1 MRSMGDLNL
10 QQLQDRLAPQLWE
23 VLMQAAA
30 LAERQ
35 CWHLY
40 LVGGA
45 VRDLLLASA
54 DNKQL
59 LIPDIDLAVDGLD
72 RIADAGA
79 GVELAKL
86 LQQLYPS
93 VRLDV
98 HGTFKTAALLWE
110 EDPLLAGLS
119 IDIAT
124 ARTESY
130 PYPAANPI
138 VEASSIRQDL
148 YRRDF
153 TINAMALR
161 LTVDRSTPAPQ
172 AGILLDLYGGLAD
185 LQAKQLRVLHPE
197 SFIDDPTRIYRG
209 ARFAA
214 RLGFHF
220 ESQTISYFQSA
231 IASGIYQRTA
241 TEHAKTPAL
250 QTRLKA
256 ELKYLL
262 QAKYWQAALKLLDE
276 LGALQCIQ
284 PTLTL
289 NRDTL
294 AQLSLL
300 ERGLRR
306 FDPKRELASWQLR
319 LEAILVRLAP
329 DDRQPVAINLQLPAE
344 SIARLENFAVAESLV
359 RSHLPIYDRPSQC
372 VKLLRQYDRATLI
385 LIAVRGDRG
394 IRRQIWRYLTV
405 WMHVRSLLT
414 GNDLQ
419 QLGHKPGAQ
428 FRKILDE
435 LTIATLDGEIGD
447 RVAAEA
453 FVTNLSFS

>member
-1 MRSMGDLNL
+1 
-10 QQLQDRLAPQLWE
+10 
-23 VLMQAAA
+23 MQAAA
-30 LAERQ
+30 IAERQ

-54 DNKQL
+54 ENKCL
-59 LIPDIDLAVDGLD
+59 SIPDIDLVVDGLE

-161 LTVDRSTPAPQ
+161 LTSDRSLPPPQ
-172 AGILLDLYGGLAD
+172 TGILLDLYGGLAD

-220 ESQTISYFQSA
+220 EPQTVSYFQSA
-231 IASGIYQRTA
+231 IASGVYQQTA
-241 TEHAKTPAL
+241 RENTKTPAL

-262 QAKYWQAALKLLDE
+262 QAKYWQAALELLDK
-276 LGALQCIQ
+276 LGALQCIHA
-284 PTLTL
+284 TLTL
-289 NRDTL
+289 NRDSIDRL
-294 AQLSLL
+294 RLL

-306 FDPKRELASWQLR
+306 FDPDREFPSWQLR
-319 LEAILVRLAP
+319 LEAILAQLAP
-329 DDRQPVAINLQLPAE
+329 EDRQPVAVNLQLPAE
-344 SIARLENFAVAESLV
+344 TIARLANLAEVESIV
-359 RSHLPIYDRPSQC
+359 RALLPTCDRPSQI
-372 VKLLRQYDRATLI
+372 VKLLRQYDRSTLI
-385 LIAVRGDRG
+385 LIGASSDRPM
-394 IRRQIWRYLTV
+394 RRQIWRYLSV

-419 QLGHKPGAQ
+419 QLGFKPGAQ
-428 FRKILDE
+428 FRQILDE
-435 LTIATLDGEIGD
+435 LTIATVDGEISD
-447 RVAAEA
+447 RAAAEA
-453 FVTNLSFS
+453 FVTRL

>member
-1 MRSMGDLNL
+1 MRLPIDFNL

-30 LAERQ
+30 IAERQ

-54 DNKQL
+54 EHKYL

-86 LQQLYPS
+86 LQQLYPA

-110 EDPLLAGLS
+110 DDPLLAGLS

-138 VEASSIRQDL
+138 VAASSIRQDL

-161 LTVDRSTPAPQ
+161 LTADRSTPNPQ
-172 AGILLDLYGGLAD
+172 GILLDLYGGLAD
-185 LQAKQLRVLHPE
+185 LQAQQLRVLHPE

-220 ESQTISYFQSA
+220 EPQSA
-231 IASGIYQRTA
+231 IASGIYQQTA
-241 TEHAKTPAL
+241 SAHAKTPAL

-262 QAKYWQAALKLLDE
+262 QTKYWQAALELLDK
-276 LGALQCIQ
+276 LGALQCIH

-289 NRDTL
+289 NHDAFDRL
-294 AQLSLL
+294 RLL
-300 ERGLRR
+300 ERGLRC
-306 FDPKRELASWQLR
+306 FDPKREFVGWQLC
-319 LEAILVRLAP
+319 LEAILAELAP
-329 DDRQPVAINLQLPAE
+329 EDRSPVAINLQLPAE
-344 SIARLENFAVAESLV
+344 SITRLENLAAAELSV
-359 RSHLPIYDRPSQC
+359 RSLLPTYDRPSQS
-372 VKLLRQYDRATLI
+372 VKLLRQYDRSTLI
-385 LIAVRGDRG
+385 LIAVRSDRALS
-394 IRRQIWRYLTV
+394 RQIWRYLTV
-405 WMHVRSLLT
+405 WMHVRPLLT
-414 GNDLQ
+414 GKDLQ
-419 QLGHKPGAQ
+419 QLGFKPGAQ
-428 FRKILDE
+428 FRQILDE
-435 LTIATLDGEIGD
+435 LTIATLDGEISD
-447 RVAAEA
+447 RAAAEA
-453 FVTNLSFS
+453 FVTRE

>member
-1 MRSMGDLNL
+1 MGDLNL

-45 VRDLLLASA
+45 VRDLLLASD

-59 LIPDIDLAVDGLD
+59 PIADIDLAVDGLD

-93 VRLDV
+93 VRLDI

-110 EDPLLAGLS
+110 EDPLAGLS

-185 LQAKQLRVLHPE
+185 LQAKQLRVLHPK

-220 ESQTISYFQSA
+220 ESQTIGYFQSA
-231 IASGIYQRTA
+231 IASGIYQQTA
-241 TEHAKTPAL
+241 RAHAKTPAL

-262 QAKYWQAALKLLDE
+262 QAKYWQAALELLAKLN
-276 LGALQCIQ
+276 ALQCIH
-284 PTLTL
+284 PSLTL
-289 NRDTL
+289 NRNTL
-294 AQLSLL
+294 SQLSLL
-300 ERGLRR
+300 ERGLQR
-306 FDPKRELASWQLR
+306 FDSKREFASWQLR

-329 DDRQPVAINLQLPAE
+329 EDRQPVAINLQLPAE

-359 RSHLPIYDRPSQC
+359 RSHLPVYERPSQI

-385 LIAVRGDRG
+385 LIAVRGDRA
-394 IRRQIWRYLTV
+394 ICRQIWRYLTR

-414 GNDLQ
+414 GKDLQ
-419 QLGHKPGAQ
+419 QLGYKPGAQ

-447 RVAAEA
+447 RAAAEA
-453 FVTNLSFS
+453 FVTRF

>member
-1 MRSMGDLNL
+1 VQAVSDLNL
-10 QQLQDRLAPQLWE
+10 QQLQDRLAPQLWD
-23 VLMQAAA
+23 VLMQAATI
-30 LAERQ
+30 AEQQ
-35 CWHLY
+35 CWQLY

-54 DNKQL
+54 TNKQL

-86 LQQLYPS
+86 LQQVYPA

-110 EDPLLAGLS
+110 DDPILAGLS

-138 VEASSIRQDL
+138 VAASSIREDL
-148 YRRDF
+148 DRRDF

-161 LTVDRSTPAPQ
+161 LTADRSTSDPHT
-172 AGILLDLYGGLAD
+172 GILLDLYGGAAD
-185 LQAKQLRVLHPE
+185 LHAKQLRVLHPQ

-214 RLGFHF
+214 RLGFEF
-220 ESQTISYFQSA
+220 EPQTVSYFQSA
-231 IASGIYQRTA
+231 LASGIYQQTA
-241 TEHAKTPAL
+241 REHPKTPAL

-262 QAKYWQAALKLLDE
+262 QSTYWQAALELSNE
-276 LGALQCIQ
+276 LGALQCIH
-284 PTLTL
+284 PTLRL
-289 NRDTL
+289 DRDTFDRL
-294 AQLSLL
+294 RLL
-300 ERGLRR
+300 ERGVRR
-306 FDPKRELASWQLR
+306 FDPDRESRWQLL
-319 LEAILVRLAP
+319 LEAILARIALEY
-329 DDRQPVAINLQLPAE
+329 RQPVAANLQLPPE
-344 SIARLENFAVAESLV
+344 SITRLANLAAAEALV
-359 RSHLPIYDRPSQC
+359 LSQLPPLDRPSQI
-372 VKLLRQYDRATLI
+372 VRLLGQFDRSTLI
-385 LIAVRGDRG
+385 LIALRGERQ

-405 WMHVRSLLT
+405 WMHVRSVLT
-414 GNDLQ
+414 GKDLQ
-419 QLGHKPGAQ
+419 QLGYKPGAQ
-428 FRKILDE
+428 FKQILDE
-435 LTIATLDGEIGD
+435 LTIATLDGNISD
-447 RVAAEA
+447 RSAAEE
-453 FVTNLSFS
+453 FVKGLGK

>member
-1 MRSMGDLNL
+1 MRSPIDFNL
-10 QQLQDRLAPQLWE
+10 QQLADRLAPQLWE
-23 VLMQAAA
+23 VLMQAAVI
-30 LAERQ
+30 AERQ

-45 VRDLLLASA
+45 VRDLLLANA
-54 DNKQL
+54 ECTQL
-59 LIPDIDLAVDGLD
+59 SIPDIDLVVDGLD

-110 EDPLLAGLS
+110 NDPLLGELS

-138 VEASSIRQDL
+138 VAASSIRADL

-161 LTVDRSTPAPQ
+161 LTSDRSTHTPQ
-172 AGILLDLYGGLAD
+172 GILLDLYGGLAD
-185 LQAKQLRVLHPE
+185 LQAQQLRVLHPD

-220 ESQTISYFQSA
+220 EPQTISYMREA
-231 IASGIYQRTA
+231 LASGIYQQTA
-241 TEHAKTPAL
+241 ITHAKTPAL

-262 QAKYWQAALKLLDE
+262 QAKYWRVALELLDK
-276 LGALQCIQ
+276 LGALQCIHS
-284 PTLTL
+284 TLTL
-289 NRDTL
+289 NRDTFH
-294 AQLSLL
+294 QLSLL
-300 ERGLRR
+300 ERGWRR
-306 FDPKRELASWQLR
+306 FDPKSDASWKLR
-319 LEAILVRLAP
+319 LEAILAQLAP
-329 DDRQPVAINLQLPAE
+329 ADRQRVAIELQLPAE
-344 SIARLENFAVAESLV
+344 SIARLENLAEAESIV
-359 RSHLPIYDRPSQC
+359 RARLPTEDRPSQI
-372 VKLLRQYDRATLI
+372 VKLLRQFDRSTLI
-385 LIAVRGDRG
+385 LIAVRSDRAM
-394 IRRQIWRYLTV
+394 RRQIWRYLTV
-405 WMHVRSLLT
+405 WMHVRSVLT

-419 QLGHKPGAQ
+419 QLGFKPGSQ
-428 FRKILDE
+428 FRQILDE
-435 LTIATLDGEIGD
+435 LTIATLDGKIGD
-447 RVAAEA
+447 RAAAES
-453 FVTNLSFS
+453 FVTRLHL

>member
-1 MRSMGDLNL
+1 MR
-10 QQLQDRLAPQLWE
+10 
-23 VLMQAAA
+23 AAA

-54 DNKQL
+54 ETRHL

-79 GVELAKL
+79 GVELANL

-93 VRLDV
+93 VKLDV
-98 HGTFKTAALLWE
+98 YGTFKTAALLWE
-110 EDPLLAGLS
+110 DDPLLAGLS

-138 VEASSIRQDL
+138 VAASSIRQDL

-161 LTVDRSTPAPQ
+161 LTVDRSTPTPQ
-172 AGILLDLYGGLAD
+172 TEILLDLYGGLAD
-185 LQAKQLRVLHPE
+185 LHAQQLRVLHPN

-220 ESQTISYFQSA
+220 EPQTIGYFQSA
-231 IASGIYQRTA
+231 IASGIYQQTA
-241 TEHAKTPAL
+241 SAHAKTPAL

-262 QAKYWQAALKLLDE
+262 HSKYWQVALELLDD
-276 LGALQCIQ
+276 LGALQCIH

-289 NRDTL
+289 NHD
-294 AQLSLL
+294 AFHQLSLL

-306 FDPKRELASWQLR
+306 FDSDREFVSWQLR
-319 LEAILVRLAP
+319 MEAILAQLVP
-329 DDRQPVAINLQLPAE
+329 EERQLVALNLQLPAVSITRLKNLGEAE
-344 SIARLENFAVAESLV
+344 SIV
-359 RSHLPIYDRPSQC
+359 RALLPSYERPSQI
-372 VKLLRQYDRATLI
+372 VKLLRQYDLPLLI
-385 LIAVRGDRG
+385 LIAVRGDRA

-414 GNDLQ
+414 GKDLQ
-419 QLGHKPGAQ
+419 QLGYKPGAQ
-428 FRKILDE
+428 FRQILAE
-435 LTIATLDGEIGD
+435 LTSATLDGEISD
-447 RVAAEA
+447 RSAAEA
-453 FVTNLSFS
+453 WLIQLTVDS

>member
-1 MRSMGDLNL
+1 MMRSPIDFNL
-10 QQLQDRLAPQLWE
+10 QQLQDRLAPPLWE
-23 VLMQAAA
+23 VLMRAAA
-30 LAERQ
+30 LAEQ
-35 CWHLY
+35 QYWHLY

-86 LQQLYPS
+86 LHQLYPS
-93 VRLDV
+93 VKLDV

-138 VEASSIRQDL
+138 VAASSIRQDL

-161 LTVDRSTPAPQ
+161 LTVDRSTPTPQ
-172 AGILLDLYGGLAD
+172 TGILLDLYGGLAD
-185 LQAKQLRVLHPE
+185 LQAQQLRVLHPD

-209 ARFAA
+209 ARFAV

-220 ESQTISYFQSA
+220 EPHTIGYFQSA
-231 IASGIYQRTA
+231 IASGIYQQTA
-241 TEHAKTPAL
+241 SAHVKTPAL
-250 QTRLKA
+250 QTRLRA

-262 QAKYWQAALKLLDE
+262 QAKYWQAALELVDE
-276 LGALQCIQ
+276 LGALQCIH

-289 NRDTL
+289 NRD
-294 AQLSLL
+294 AFHQLSLL
-300 ERGLRR
+300 ERCLRR
-306 FDPKRELASWQLR
+306 FDPDRDFVSWQLR
-319 LEAILVRLAP
+319 LEAILAQLAP
-329 DDRQPVAINLQLPAE
+329 AERQLVALNLQLATESITRLENLAEAE
-344 SIARLENFAVAESLV
+344 SIV
-359 RSHLPIYDRPSQC
+359 RALLPSCDRPSQI
-372 VKLLRQYDRATLI
+372 VKLLRQYDRPTLI
-385 LIAVRGDRG
+385 LMAVRGNRA

-414 GNDLQ
+414 GKDLQ
-419 QLGHKPGAQ
+419 QLGYKPGAQ
-428 FRKILDE
+428 FRQILDA
-435 LTIATLDGEIGD
+435 LTIATLDGEIRD
-447 RVAAEA
+447 RAAAEA
-453 FVTNLSFS
+453 FIKNG

>member
-1 MRSMGDLNL
+1 MSDLNL

-23 VLMQAAA
+23 VLQQAAA

-35 CWHLY
+35 SWQLY

-45 VRDLLLASA
+45 VRDLLLANA
-54 DNKQL
+54 DNRQL

-86 LQQLYPS
+86 LQQVYPD

-110 EDPLLAGLS
+110 NDPLLAGLS

-153 TINAMALR
+153 TINAMSLR
-161 LTVDRSTPAPQ
+161 LTSDRSTLAQQP
-172 AGILLDLYGGLAD
+172 GILLDLYGGLAD
-185 LQAKQLRVLHPE
+185 LQAKQLRVLHSR

-214 RLGFHF
+214 RLGFEF
-220 ESQTISYFQSA
+220 EAQTISYFQSA
-231 IASGIYQRTA
+231 LASGIYQQTA
-241 TEHAKTPAL
+241 SEHLKTPAL

-262 QAKYWQAALKLLDE
+262 QAKYWQTALELLNG
-276 LGALQCIQ
+276 LGALQCIH

-289 NRDTL
+289 DRDTFH
-294 AQLSLL
+294 QLCLL
-300 ERGLRR
+300 ERCLRR
-306 FDPKRELASWQLR
+306 FDPDRDVIWQLR
-319 LEAILVRLAP
+319 LEAILARLAP
-329 DDRQPVAINLQLPAE
+329 ADRQPVAINLQL
-344 SIARLENFAVAESLV
+344 SVDSTTRLENLAVAEASVLSLI
-359 RSHLPIYDRPSQC
+359 PTIDRPSQI
-372 VKLLRQYDRATLI
+372 VQLLQQYDRATLI
-385 LIAVRGDRG
+385 LIAMRNDRPT
-394 IRRQIWRYLTV
+394 RRQIWRYLTV
-405 WMHVRSLLT
+405 WMQVRPLLT
-414 GNDLQ
+414 GKDLQ
-419 QLGHKPGAQ
+419 QLGYKPGAQ
-428 FRKILDE
+428 FRYILDE
-435 LTIATLDGEIGD
+435 LTIATLDGKIHD
-447 RVAAEA
+447 RAAAEK
-453 FVTNLSFS
+453 FVAGLETR